1 MNKKG
6 DSELLGHYLVHFIII
21 LIVIIGVSM
30 FIFQF
35 QNRAVL
41 VEQYY
46 ASAIVGMINEAKAGE
61 SFTLD
66 VHKASEIA
74 YKNKVQLNKD
84 NLFRIDNDKHELH
97 VKLSKGA
104 ETVMPFYNKVKIEDM
119 EIVFAEPVN
128 VLKFKVDEYG

>member
-1 MNKKG
+1 MNRKG
-6 DSELLGHYLVHFIII
+6 DSDLLGHYLVHFI
-21 LIVIIGVSM
+21 VIIVVIVGMSV

-46 ASAIVGMINEAKAGE
+46 ASAIAGMINEASVGE

-66 VHKASEIA
+66 VQKATEIA
-74 YKNKVQLNKD
+74 AKNNVALNKES
-84 NLFRIDNDKHELH
+84 LFWVDNDKHELH

-104 ETVMPFYNKVKIEDM
+104 DSVVPFYNKVKVEGM
-119 EIVFAEPVN
+119 EIVFADPVN
-128 VLKFKVDEYG
+128 VLKFGVVEYG

>member
-1 MNKKG
+1 MNRRG
-6 DSELLGHYLVHFIII
+6 DSELLGHYLVHFIVI
-21 LIVIIGVSM
+21 LIVIIGVGM

-46 ASAIVGMINEAKAGE
+46 ASAIVGIINEAQEGQ

-66 VHKASEIA
+66 VQKASEIA

-84 NLFRIDNDKHELH
+84 NLFWIDNDKQELH

-104 ETVMPFYNKVKIEDM
+104 ETVMPFYNKVKIKDM
-119 EIVFAEPVN
+119 EVVFAEPVN
-128 VLKFKVDEYG
+128 VLKFKVVEYG